1 MPKWRT
7 SVIVDASIERAYDYW
22 SSPGKVSCF
31 LSGVEKAAP
40 VDHSGDVWR
49 VFGVSGEISDLEVSE
64 GAHGLGIGWK
74 FAGDS
79 CGGELSVI
87 FEELW
92 PERTRINIE
101 DSRESPG
108 GVVVKDEDLARFK
121 DVVESEE
128 CLHLEL
134 DEGRVSRDLA
144 SASLGSLAAFGACA
158 VVVALRRMRRSGN
171 V

>member
-1 MPKWRT
+1 M
-7 SVIVDASIERAYDYW
+7 
-22 SSPGKVSCF
+22 
-31 LSGVEKAAP
+31 
-40 VDHSGDVWR
+40 
-49 VFGVSGEISDLEVSE
+49 
-64 GAHGLGIGWK
+64 
-74 FAGDS
+74 
-79 CGGELSVI
+79 I